1 MIVIADASA
10 VGTFLIPDES
20 GTFAEFARLVCRS
33 TPIHVPSIWSAEV
46 ANLLRTAYRRARIN
60 DAEMQDAVAIAET
73 MLSAVQIEPDPS
85 IGSILHHALQTGLSA
100 YDASYA
106 LLAARLNAPLL
117 TADGPLRRAAQ
128 ALGLKVLTP

>member
-10 VGTFLIPDES
+10 VGTFLLPDECGS
-20 GTFAEFARLVCRS
+20 FAEFTRSVCRS

-46 ANLLRTAYRRARIN
+46 ANLLRTAYRRGRID
-60 DAEMQDAVAIAET
+60 DAELRGAVAIAET
-73 MLSAVQIEPDPS
+73 MLSAAHIEPDPS
-85 IGSILHHALQTGLSA
+85 IGAILDHAMQTGLSA
-100 YDASYA
+100 YDATYA

-128 ALGLKVLTP
+128 ALGLKVLKP

>member
-10 VGTFLIPDES
+10 VGTFLLTDES
-20 GTFAEFARLVCRS
+20 GSFAEFARSVCRS

-46 ANLLRTAYRRARIN
+46 TNLLRTAYRRGRIN
-60 DAEMQDAVAIAET
+60 DSELRGAVAIAET
-73 MLSAVQIEPDPS
+73 ILSAVHIEPDPS
-85 IGSILHHALQTGLSA
+85 IGAILDHAMQTGLSA
-100 YDASYA
+100 YDATYA

-128 ALGLKVLTP
+128 TLGLKVLTP